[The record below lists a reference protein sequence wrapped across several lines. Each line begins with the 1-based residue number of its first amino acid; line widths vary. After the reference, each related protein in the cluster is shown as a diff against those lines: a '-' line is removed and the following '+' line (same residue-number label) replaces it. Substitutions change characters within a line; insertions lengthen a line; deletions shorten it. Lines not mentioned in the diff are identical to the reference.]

1 MNKIQINF
9 YDEIVSTVCPANF
22 ETLKNV
28 ISRKFSLEKQDVEE
42 LIIFYLNESDRI
54 TISNNEDLKI
64 ALSSKEKGQQF
75 TVFLEVSEKSRL
87 YKNEAVVD
95 DIKVEEV
102 SEKKDSVEEKPELQ
116 KEIKAKE
123 TELRDLLEKEKRE
136 KDEEKAKLIEEEK
149 AKLIEE
155 EKAKK
160 LEHIVV
166 ESVNKQLEALKES
179 LIKNTMKEAATKLKT
194 EGVKTNTTV
203 HSRFTCDGCGM
214 TPIVGVRYHCTVCF
228 NYDLCQSCESKESH
242 AQDHPLEKHKTEK
255 QVIFR
260 PCPQFPPVSM
270 KDFFKPLCRPFRNKF
285 KFHKQ
290 VKAMRDRFDLK
301 DFSDEK
307 LAEALQKAH
316 GNVELALTFL
326 F

>member
-42 LIIFYLNESDRI
+42 LIIFYLNDSDRI
-54 TISNNEDLKI
+54 TISNNEDLKK
-64 ALSSKEKGQQF
+64 ALSSKEKGEQF

-102 SEKKDSVEEKPELQ
+102 SEKKDSVEEKPELR
-116 KEIKAKE
+116 KEIEAKE
-123 TELRDLLEKEKRE
+123 TELRDLLEKAKRE
-136 KDEEKAKLIEEEK
+136 KDEEKAKRAEEEK
-149 AKLIEE
+149 AKEL
-155 EKAKK
+155 EK
-160 LEHIVV
+160 IVV
-166 ESVNKQLEALKES
+166 ESVNKQLEALKEE
-179 LIKNTMKEAATKLKT
+179 LIKNTIKEAATKLKT

-260 PCPQFPPVSM
+260 PCQEFAPVSM

-290 VKAMRDRFDLK
+290 IKAMRDKFDLK